1 MLLKQSCMYMVLQ
14 GFWHL
19 FQFTVYAAYSATVI
33 LCHDVQILIP
43 TFLLAHIQ
51 HLEAELAGLF

>member
-1 MLLKQSCMYMVLQ
+1 MYMVLR